1 VFEIQNHLLGKT
13 FPDYHPSRLD
23 SAPLMNRP
31 PGARQVRRR
40 RPTLLPYKGKRKDT
54 AFVFSLAA
62 APSASQATSAQSFP
76 SHEVVQQNHTSK
88 PDLVAVA
95 RRRSLTACGLAVTKK
110 TSWTAVP
117 VLASAFSP
125 VPVKYLISSL
135 SCCLEPLVGR
145 IRPGIIE

>member
-1 VFEIQNHLLGKT
+1 MDVASLYASKLTTPETAVADIPSGSKLSMAMAMSEPPALLG
-13 FPDYHPSRLD
+13 
-23 SAPLMNRP
+23 A
-31 PGARQVRRR
+31 
-40 RPTLLPYKGKRKDT
+40 
-54 AFVFSLAA
+54 LA
-62 APSASQATSAQSFP
+62 

-95 RRRSLTACGLAVTKK
+95 RRRSLTACGLEVTKK

-135 SCCLEPLVGR
+135 IRRLEPLVGL